1 MSVAA
6 PPITRLTN
14 YINGQWTDSPTS
26 EWRDVVNPAT
36 GEILASVPLAD
47 AAEVNAAVEAAA
59 AAFPAW
65 RRTPPEDRIQPLFK
79 LKMLLEEHIDDIA
92 RIITTENGKTF
103 TEAKAEMRRAIENVE
118 VACGIPMMM
127 QGYNLED
134 VARGIDEMMIRQPIG
149 VTAAIV
155 PFNFPGM
162 IAFWYLP
169 YAIATGNT
177 FILKPS
183 ERVPLTMRYIYE
195 LLEKTGLPK
204 GVVSLVNGG
213 KAVVDAL
220 IDHPKVRAISFV
232 GSTPVARYIYAR
244 SGEQGKRCQC
254 QGGAKN
260 HVVVL
265 PDADMPMATQII
277 SDSAFGCAGQRC
289 LAVSVAV
296 TIGEAQKTFRDS
308 IADAASKLR
317 VGNGLEDGVQ
327 MGPVITPQSKERV
340 ESLIGLGEKQGAKV
354 LLDGRNSKVPKY
366 ESGNFVNPTI
376 LDDVPQTS
384 DLADTEIF
392 GPVLSLVH
400 ADNMDEALAFL
411 ERSAYGNQAS
421 LFTSSGSAARRFRYE
436 APAGN
441 IGINIGVA
449 APMAYFPFSGWK
461 NSFLRRPARPGP
473 RRHRVLYRQ
482 ESCRG
487 ALGQRAQQKVL
498 MTVPGS
504 GVAMK
509 LLTTESQRLRENEE
523 QKDPRTSPIIGAA
536 IEVHRHLGPGLL
548 ESAYEECLCHELH
561 LRGLVFERQV
571 SLPVSYK
578 GLQLDCGYRIDLI
591 VGQEVVIEL
600 KAVDKILPVHE
611 AQLLTYLKTSCKR
624 VGLLINFNVPLLTQG
639 IIRRVF

>member
-6 PPITRLTN
+6 PPVIKLTN
-14 YINGQWTDSPTS
+14 FINGRWSDSSAT

-36 GEILASVPLAD
+36 GEVLAQVPLAE
-47 AAEVNAAVEAAA
+47 APEVNSAVEAAA
-59 AAFPAW
+59 SAFPEW

-79 LKMLLEEHIDDIA
+79 LKMLLEEHINDIA
-92 RIITTENGKTF
+92 RIITMENGKTF
-103 TEAKAEMRRAIENVE
+103 AEAKAEMRRAIENVE

-134 VARGIDEMMIRQPIG
+134 VARGIDEMMIRQPLG

-204 GVVSLVNGG
+204 GVVTLVNGA

-244 SGEQGKRCQC
+244 SAEKGKRCQC

-289 LAVSVAV
+289 LAVSVAI

-308 IADAASKLR
+308 IAEAASKLR
-317 VGNGLEDGVQ
+317 VGNGLEEGVQ
-327 MGPVITPQSKERV
+327 MGPVITAQSKERV
-340 ESLIGLGEKQGAKV
+340 ESLIGVGEKQGAKV
-354 LLDGRNSKVPKY
+354 LLDGRNSKIQKY
-366 ESGNFVNPTI
+366 ESGHFVKPTI
-376 LDDVPQTS
+376 LDDVPVSSEIT
-384 DLADTEIF
+384 DTEIF

-421 LFTSSGSAARRFRYE
+421 LFTSSGAAARRFRYE

-461 NSFLRRPARPGP
+461 NSFFGDL
-473 RRHRVLYRQ
+473 H
-482 ESCRG
+482 
-487 ALGQRAQQKVL
+487 GQGRDSIEFSTDKKV
-498 MTVPGS
+498 V
-504 GVAMK
+504 V
-509 LLTTESQRLRENEE
+509 
-523 QKDPRTSPIIGAA
+523 
-536 IEVHRHLGPGLL
+536 
-548 ESAYEECLCHELH
+548 
-561 LRGLVFERQV
+561 ERWAKEH
-571 SLPVSYK
+571 SRK
-578 GLQLDCGYRIDLI
+578 
-591 VGQEVVIEL
+591 
-600 KAVDKILPVHE
+600 
-611 AQLLTYLKTSCKR
+611 
-624 VGLLINFNVPLLTQG
+624 F
-639 IIRRVF
+639 